1 MSGMART
8 ALYLPLLIS
17 LFLVSACRQPAGIDP
32 AVSGDAPAAATT
44 VDRPAA
50 GAGAPLVVFLGD
62 SLTAGFGLSHSVAF
76 PAVTIAALRD
86 RGLELRLVNAG
97 VSGDTTAGGLSRL
110 PWLLKQA
117 PDVVVI
123 ALGANDGLRGLP
135 VTMTERNLRSMIGLV
150 RDAGAGVLLL
160 AMRIPPSYG
169 PEYTAD
175 FAAIYTRI
183 AADLEV
189 RLVESFLEG
198 VGGRMS
204 MNLGDGLH
212 PNLAGHRRLAEN
224 LAPHLEALLRERIVS

>member
-1 MSGMART
+1 MTRT
-8 ALYLPLLIS
+8 TLYLPLLIS
-17 LFLVSACRQPAGIDP
+17 LFLVSACSQPAGIDP

-50 GAGAPLVVFLGD
+50 GAGEPLVVFLGD

-76 PAVTIAALRD
+76 PAVTVAALRD

-110 PWLLKQA
+110 PWLLNQA

-224 LAPHLEALLRERIVS
+224 LAPYLEALLRERIVS